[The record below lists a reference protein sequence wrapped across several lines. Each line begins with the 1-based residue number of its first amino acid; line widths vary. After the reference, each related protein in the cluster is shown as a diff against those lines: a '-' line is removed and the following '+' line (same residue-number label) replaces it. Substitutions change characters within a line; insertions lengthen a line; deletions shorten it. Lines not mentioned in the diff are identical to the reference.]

1 MGRVLRPCIYSGSV
15 TSRRVGWWGVA
26 FVATLFVGAA
36 MVSVPTATQ
45 GGREIHAFYVAHAG
59 VILVQQVLGV
69 VALGFFL
76 AFAVALGARRRRF
89 LLAGT
94 VLLAVTELATNIL
107 PAILAVANLEPDGAH
122 GLTVLEDLADAA
134 LSISIGVFAI
144 AATIDQVGWVRAV
157 GGLVAALSLLRGVMT
172 PLGVRA
178 LDVLAPVS
186 FLALVLILSFRLLMG
201 RSAPTSTG
209 AAQA

>member
-45 GGREIHAFYVAHAG
+45 GGREIQAFYVAHAG
-59 VILVQQVLGV
+59 VIVVQQVLGV
-69 VALGFFL
+69 
-76 AFAVALGARRRRF
+76 VALGARRRRF

-201 RSAPTSTG
+201 RSGPTSTG